1 MVSRRFALAALG
13 VAAALGLVPA
23 TAGAVPF
30 NPSDFDLISPN
41 PVSGHFAVDTD
52 ALTFGGF
59 SGEERDGVAVF
70 ALAGGSGLGNL
81 TVTGSRPLAILFQGL
96 GGVMGT
102 IDISGGD
109 GMDEPAPGFG
119 GPGGQGVAGG
129 FHGGGGGVFSPG
141 ADGGGPGGGEGEN
154 SIGGGIANFGGA
166 GGGFGGR
173 GGNSGGIGT
182 AQGGDPYGDLALA
195 LTGGSGGGGGGG
207 KCCFATDGGALEI
220 GANGLLV
227 LLGAI
232 IDASGGDGGPGLQ
245 GGGGGSGGG
254 VLLHGFSVVL
264 SSDAFIDV
272 SGGDGAKFGGCGGGG
287 RVHIETNTGGVSINA
302 GLINTSAGFGCF
314 DTIHEGIVSGA
325 SSDQM
330 GLALAQASASIP
342 EPGGA
347 AVFGLG
353 LAGVFAAGRRRTAK
367 R

>member
-1 MVSRRFALAALG
+1 VVSRRFALAALG
-13 VAAALGLVPA
+13 VAAALGLAPA
-23 TAGAVPF
+23 TAGAAPF

-166 GGGFGGR
+166 GGG
-173 GGNSGGIGT
+173 
-182 AQGGDPYGDLALA
+182 AP
-195 LTGGSGGGGGGG
+195 
-207 KCCFATDGGALEI
+207 EI

-254 VLLHGFSVVL
+254 VRLHGFSVVL
-264 SSDAFIDV
+264 SPDAFIDV

>member
-13 VAAALGLVPA
+13 VAAALGLAPA

-119 GPGGQGVAGG
+119 GPGGSGVAGG

-141 ADGGGPGGGEGEN
+141 PDGGGPGGGEGEN
-154 SIGGGIANFGGA
+154 SIGGGIANF
-166 GGGFGGR
+166 
-173 GGNSGGIGT
+173 
-182 AQGGDPYGDLALA
+182 
-195 LTGGSGGGGGGG
+195 
-207 KCCFATDGGALEI
+207 GGALEI

-264 SSDAFIDV
+264 SPDSFIDV
-272 SGGDGAKFGGCGGGG
+272 SGGDGNKFGGCGADG
-287 RVHIETNTGGVSINA
+287 RVHIETNTAGVSINA

-314 DTIHEGIVSGA
+314 HTIHEGIVSAAA
-325 SSDQM
+325 SEQM
-330 GLALAQASASIP
+330 GLALAQALASVP
-342 EPGGA
+342 EPGSAVRPRTRRRVCRRSA
-347 AVFGLG
+347 ARGQSVDVRGYTPVRSPADQLH
-353 LAGVFAAGRRRTAK
+353 GRRGGSLDPSLRRRIQAQEDL
-367 R
+367 RGARCAGFDLALLR